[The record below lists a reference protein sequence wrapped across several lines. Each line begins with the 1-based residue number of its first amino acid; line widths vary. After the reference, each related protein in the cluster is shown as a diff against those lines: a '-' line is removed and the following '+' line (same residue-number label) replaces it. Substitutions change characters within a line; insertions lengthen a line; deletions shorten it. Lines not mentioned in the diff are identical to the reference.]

1 MAQPPLPP
9 TSNPSFTV
17 NRSQAEQA
25 IYMELEGDSRFPA
38 ITAVRVEYP
47 DNTQAYIPSDK
58 KLGTL
63 PNPVQPLSSVEVFPK
78 FATLNYIVNPE
89 DVTYALLAQDG
100 FVVADNTSGQVNGS
114 FSTVQ
119 VVSACKFQGLTAT
132 NSITNKLTAYELP
145 QNFTLTGPI
154 TNFTLSYGAVIAYK
168 NN

>member
-9 TSNPSFTV
+9 SSDPSITV

-25 IYMELEGDSRFPA
+25 IYMELIGDSRFPA
-38 ITAVRVEYP
+38 VSVNRYEYA
-47 DNTQAYIPSDK
+47 DNTQAFPGNSNAK
-58 KLGTL
+58 
-63 PNPVQPLSSVEVFPK
+63 PLSSVEVFPK

-100 FVVADNTSGQVNGS
+100 FIVADNTSGQVNGT
-114 FSTVQ
+114 FSTIQ
-119 VVSACKFQGLTAT
+119 VISACKFTGLSAT
-132 NSITNKLTAYELP
+132 SSSTSKITAYELP
-145 QNFTLTGPI
+145 QNFSLTGPI